1 MIHKRTH
8 SVMFHHFHSDKHLPS
23 QGSLSASNFIDII
36 NWLNKNYN
44 LLDACEYQ
52 TKLKN
57 KTLLNNDICLSF
69 DDALKCQYDIA
80 VPIIN
85 ELGIKAFFFVY
96 SSVFND
102 KTDLLEVYRYFRTSS
117 YSYLDKF
124 YSDFFEIVK
133 EKNVKEYSKKL
144 SKFSSLNYLS
154 EFPFYSQNDR
164 WFRYLRDQYL
174 TNIEYQE
181 IMSTLM
187 LRKGFDITLAKNILW
202 MTEQD
207 LLEISN
213 KGHIIG
219 LHSYSHP
226 TQISKLEKSDQEL
239 EYKKNYE
246 HLKKIIKKPITSM
259 SHPCG
264 SYNNDTLNILKSM
277 KIEIGFRSNMSIK
290 ETINPLEVPR
300 EDHINVFN
308 EMNK

>member
-8 SVMFHHFHSDKHLPS
+8 SVMFHHFHNEKHLPS
-23 QGSLSASNFIDII
+23 QGSLSASNLIDII
-36 NWLNKNYN
+36 SWLNKNYN
-44 LLDACEYQ
+44 ILDACEYQ
-52 TKLKN
+52 SKLKN
-57 KTLLNNDICLSF
+57 KTLVYNDICLSF

-85 ELGIKAFFFVY
+85 KLGIGAFFFVY

-117 YSYLDKF
+117 YPNLEMF
-124 YSDFFEIVK
+124 YSDFFKLVK
-133 EKNVKEYSKKL
+133 EKNVNAYSKRL
-144 SKFSSLNYLS
+144 LQFSSLNYLF
-154 EFPFYSQNDR
+154 EFPFYSQNDK

-174 TNIEYQE
+174 TKVEYQE
-181 IMSTLM
+181 IMSSLM
-187 LRKGFDITLAKNILW
+187 LRKGFDIAIAKKKLW

-207 LLEISN
+207 LVNISN

-226 TQISKLEKSDQEL
+226 TQLSKLKKSDQEM
-239 EYKKNYE
+239 EYKRNYE

-264 SYNNDTLNILKSM
+264 SYNSDTLNILRNM

-290 ETINPLEVPR
+290 ETLSPLEVPR
-300 EDHINVFN
+300 EDHINVFK